1 MIEQRQ
7 FGLLYTSCSVYHT
20 SREDNTRMRGRNCD
34 ISPGNTINND
44 YQFHTQAIIIGAV
57 GSLIDTLKTSDFF

>member
-1 MIEQRQ
+1 
-7 FGLLYTSCSVYHT
+7 
-20 SREDNTRMRGRNCD
+20 MRGRNCD

-57 GSLIDTLKTSDFF
+57 GSLIDNSVFFWISDGLKAYSLVWIGWNNVEVY